1 MRVGIGQ
8 MNAHVGAIARN
19 RDVVLAMVEEAEAA
33 GCDVVVFPELAIPG
47 YPPLDLLWRPG
58 FVPACEEAVASIAER
73 VGPTAVIVGSAAAVE
88 APAAATNRADPSSTC
103 DGGGTE
109 LRNVAHLLSKGK
121 ELGRV
126 AKVHL
131 PVFDVYSEKR
141 YFTPGEGVQTE
152 LVAGTRVGINLC
164 EDLWID
170 DGPTDL
176 QASLGARM
184 IFNLSASPFY
194 VGKPEIRRRLVRRR
208 AKENGVTVVYVNL
221 VGGQDDVVFDGGSF
235 VTDEKGD
242 VVFAAPRFAEGLFV
256 ADLPSGP
263 VRVRPEDPAQELR
276 SALVLG
282 IRDYV
287 HKNGFQSCLIGLSGG
302 ADSAVVACLAAE
314 AVGPHHVHAV
324 YMPSEFSAAMSGED
338 AHTIAKRL
346 GIHYLEIPISDL
358 HTRLRG
364 LLPQAAAGLVDENLQ
379 PRIRGLLLMALSNQ
393 LAGSLVLCPANKSE
407 IAMGYNTLYGD
418 TVGAL
423 APISDLYKDDVYRIA
438 ATFRDII
445 PPRVLARAPTAEL
458 RPNQRDEDDLPPYA
472 ELDPA
477 LRALIEG
484 NASHDGLLAAG
495 FPTPLVDEVL
505 RRYYQHEHKRRQLPP
520 GIKVTPKAFGT
531 GRRVP
536 ITNAYRK

>member
-8 MNAHVGAIARN
+8 MDAHVGAIAKN
-19 RDVVLAMVEEAEAA
+19 RDVILSMIGEAEAA

-47 YPPLDLLWRPG
+47 YTPLDLLWRPG
-58 FVPACEEAVASIAER
+58 FVPACEEAVATLAKR
-73 VGPTAVIVGSAAAVE
+73 VGAMTVIVGSVAAAE
-88 APAAATNRADPSSTC
+88 ASIATTNRTDPSSTC
-103 DGGGTE
+103 DGAGTE
-109 LRNVAHLLSKGK
+109 LRNVAHILSQGR
-121 ELGRV
+121 EVGRV
-126 AKVHL
+126 AKIHL
-131 PVFDVYSEKR
+131 PTFDVYNEKR
-141 YFTPGEGVQTE
+141 YFTPGEGVETH
-152 LVAGTRVGINLC
+152 VIAKTRVGINLC

-176 QASLGARM
+176 LASVGAGT

-194 VGKPEIRRRLVRRR
+194 VGKPEIRRRLVHRR
-208 AKENGVTVVYVNL
+208 ARENGVTIVYVNL
-221 VGGQDDVVFDGGSF
+221 VGGQDDIVFDGGSF
-235 VTDEKGD
+235 VTNAEGE

-256 ADLPSGP
+256 ADLPCGP
-263 VRVRPEDPAQELR
+263 IRIRPEDPAQELR

-287 HKNGFQSCLIGLSGG
+287 HKNGFKNCLVGLSGG
-302 ADSAVVACLAAE
+302 VDSAVVACLAAE
-314 AVGPHHVHAV
+314 AIGPERVHAV

-338 AHTIAKRL
+338 ANEIAHRL
-346 GIHYLEIPISDL
+346 GIHFLEISIADL
-358 HTRLRG
+358 HARLRS
-364 LLPQAAAGLVDENLQ
+364 LLPQVASGLVDENLQ

-393 LAGSLVLCPANKSE
+393 EGALVLSPGNKSE

-423 APISDLYKDDVYRIA
+423 APISDLYKDDVYRVA

-445 PPRVLARAPTAEL
+445 PQRVIQRAPTAEL
-458 RPNQRDEDDLPPYA
+458 RANQRDEDDLPPYA

-484 NASHDGLLAAG
+484 NASREGLLAAG
-495 FPTPLVDEVL
+495 FPAALVDEIL

-520 GIKVTPKAFGT
+520 GIKVTPKAFGS

-536 ITNAYRK
+536 ITNAYRQ